1 MNNPDTEIKR
11 WGIVMIQSLQV
22 YDRNTGEELYHDILQ
37 YKRYYQSG
45 AFSLF
50 YNVASLEDLKLAI
63 QNVLENIQDGDIVT
77 LHFETHG
84 HEEGIALSN
93 GEIVSWR
100 VFYDLIRPINIQI
113 GHLLFVVMS
122 MCKSI
127 AMISSLNPEARA
139 PYRAFICTVRDVTQD
154 EIIRGF
160 QVFYEKYFYL
170 LDIFQAYKALEE
182 ETSVNGISPFQILIA
197 EDVFNETFNP
207 NRNINSLVI
216 EQLKSLNITIN
227 EDSKREMSDTIRKIL
242 KEIYDRHQEF
252 YNFRDIY

>member
-50 YNVASLEDLKLAI
+50 YNVASLDDLKLAI
-63 QNVLENIQDGDIVT
+63 ENILENIQDGDIVT

-160 QVFYEKYFYL
+160 QVFYEKYF
-170 LDIFQAYKALEE
+170 
-182 ETSVNGISPFQILIA
+182 
-197 EDVFNETFNP
+197 
-207 NRNINSLVI
+207 
-216 EQLKSLNITIN
+216 
-227 EDSKREMSDTIRKIL
+227 
-242 KEIYDRHQEF
+242 
-252 YNFRDIY
+252 

>member
-1 MNNPDTEIKR
+1 M
-11 WGIVMIQSLQV
+11 
-22 YDRNTGEELYHDILQ
+22 
-37 YKRYYQSG
+37 
-45 AFSLF
+45 
-50 YNVASLEDLKLAI
+50 
-63 QNVLENIQDGDIVT
+63 ENIRDGDIVT

-84 HEEGIALSN
+84 HEEGIALNN
-93 GEIVSWR
+93 GEIILWR

-139 PYRAFICTVRDVTQD
+139 PYRAFICTVRDITQD

-170 LDIFQAYKALEE
+170 LDIHKAYKALEK
-182 ETSVNGISPFQILIA
+182 ETSINGISPFQILIA

-227 EDSKREMSDTIRKIL
+227 EDSKRKMSDTIRKIL
-242 KEIYDRHQEF
+242 KEIYDKHQEF

>member
-77 LHFETHG
+77 L
-84 HEEGIALSN
+84 
-93 GEIVSWR
+93 
-100 VFYDLIRPINIQI
+100 
-113 GHLLFVVMS
+113 HLLFVVMS

-216 EQLKSLNITIN
+216 EQLKLLNITIN
-227 EDSKREMSDTIRKIL
+227 EDSKCKMSDTIRNIL
-242 KEIYDRHQEF
+242 KEIYEKHQEF

>member
-11 WGIVMIQSLQV
+11 WGIVMIQSLKTS
-22 YDRNTGEELYHDILQ
+22 DRKTGEELYHDILQ
-37 YKRYYQSG
+37 YKRYYQSE

-50 YNVASLEDLKLAI
+50 YNVASLEDFKLAI

-84 HEEGIALSN
+84 HEGGIALSN
-93 GEIVSWR
+93 GE
-100 VFYDLIRPINIQI
+100 INIQI

-216 EQLKSLNITIN
+216 EQLKLLNITIN
-227 EDSKREMSDTIRKIL
+227 EDSKRKMSDTIRNIL
-242 KEIYDRHQEF
+242 KEIYEKHQEF